1 MMSKQ
6 FIFLVSALLLTS
18 NMVSAQ
24 NKAYVSTRV
33 LSMELANQLAL
44 GAAKACSEKGY
55 QVSVSVVDRS
65 GNILSV
71 VRNPLSGTHTIDV
84 SLKKARTAATF
95 QTDTI
100 TMQKRGDEFSGLKFA
115 RDVLIIGG
123 GVPVRVGGHFYGA
136 VAVSGA
142 PGQKV
147 TGDIDDECARK
158 GIDAI
163 REAIEFAE

>member
-1 MMSKQ
+1 MKNQ
-6 FIFLVSALLLTS
+6 FIIFVSAFMLLS
-18 NMVSAQ
+18 HSVFAES
-24 NKAYVSTRV
+24 KAYVTTRV
-33 LSMELANQLAL
+33 LSMQLANQLAL
-44 GAAKACSEKGY
+44 GAAQACSKKGY
-55 QVSVSVVDRS
+55 QVSVSVVDRN
-65 GNILSV
+65 GNILSM
-71 VRNPLSGTHTIDV
+71 VRDPLSGTHTIDV

-100 TMQKRGDEFSGLKFA
+100 TMQKRGEEFSGLKFA
-115 RDVLIIGG
+115 KDVLIIGG
-123 GVPVRVGGHFYGA
+123 GVPIRVGGHFYGA